1 METNDLPRSIF
12 FRTRNEKE
20 NKILSSMKQR
30 KRVILNALVA
40 FISMSTLIAIMSRPA
55 IASTISTAAMT
66 IGDTMGP
73 TTQLASSSLASAT
86 TAVGVS
92 TSTSLPSRVYSLYK
106 PRTLGSFQILP
117 SKADLEL
124 SFRLIFA
131 AFTGGCVG
139 WDRQQHPPRK
149 TNKKRKPNLKNPNV
163 EYDHKPAGVRTMALV
178 SLGACA
184 FTLCSIYGFSPVSL
198 GIPSEYSNVKVDP
211 SRMASNVASG
221 VGFIGAGVITNERKS
236 GELFDKRKKVNG
248 LTTAAAIWTSAACGV
263 ASGVGLYFVSAIAAL
278 GTIAILKARK

>member
-1 METNDLPRSIF
+1 
-12 FRTRNEKE
+12 
-20 NKILSSMKQR
+20 MKQR